1 MATSGAIASL
11 SYNSTVVVGVGTASF
26 SLQRAAFDA
35 TGIGTLDGV
44 FVTGYQTGTATA
56 DLFFDMDEATNKAL
70 VDDCNTGAA
79 AKTLLLTLE
88 TGESLS
94 ASAYVTGFEVIASS
108 GSVTRAT
115 VSFQLTGAI
124 TVTHT

>member
-1 MATSGAIASL
+1 MATSGAIAKL
-11 SYNSTVVVGVGTASF
+11 TYNSNDVVGVGSATF
-26 SLQRAAFDA
+26 SLQRAAFDS
-35 TGIGTLDGV
+35 TPIGTTDGV
-44 FVTGYQTGTATA
+44 FVTGYQTGTASA

-94 ASAYVTGFEVIASS
+94 ASAYVTGFEITASS
-108 GSVTRAT
+108 GGVTRASI
-115 VSFQLTGAI
+115 SFQLTGAI

>member
-11 SYNSTVVVGVGTASF
+11 SYNGTAVVGVGTASF
-26 SLQRAAFDA
+26 SLQRAAYDA
-35 TGIGTLDGV
+35 TGIGALDGV

-56 DLFFDMDEATNKAL
+56 DLFFDLDETTNKAL

-79 AKTLLLTLE
+79 AKALLLTLE
-88 TGESLS
+88 SGESISGS
-94 ASAYVTGFEVIASS
+94 AFVTGFDVTASS

-115 VSFQLTGAI
+115 ISFQLTGAI